1 MFTALWNQFLFD
13 PLFNALMFFYN
24 TIANYSMGW
33 AVVCLTIALRIVLL
47 PLSFA
52 DKSSDFYAKLAAKI
66 HEVDRD
72 HPNDP
77 VKRREIVR
85 IILRRNHVW
94 PWAKVISLG
103 IQLIALIVL
112 YQVFVG
118 GIRETKYAHLY
129 PFVRQPDY
137 LETRFNLFGL
147 YPFDISQNSVVVSLV
162 VAMTLFVSITFS
174 QSGKRHLLSSRDL
187 WYRVLFPLFTFFALV
202 ILPSVKAVFI
212 LTSILISIMI
222 ISVERFIWAFTK
234 PKKKAEPTPQA
245 P

>member
-1 MFTALWNQFLFD
+1 MLTALWNQFLFD

-24 TIANYSMGW
+24 TIANYNMGW

-52 DKSSDFYAKLAAKI
+52 DKSADFYAKLAAKI

-85 IILRRNHVW
+85 LILRRNHVW
-94 PWAKVISLG
+94 PWSKVISLG
-103 IQLIALIVL
+103 IQLMALIVL

-118 GIRETKYAHLY
+118 GLSGAKYTHLY

-137 LETRFNLFGL
+137 IDNRFTLLGL
-147 YPFDISQNSVVVSLV
+147 YPFDISQRNAIVSLV
-162 VAMTLFVSITFS
+162 VAMTLFVEITFS
-174 QSGKRHLLSSRDL
+174 QSTKKIMLSSRDL
-187 WYRVLFPLFTFFALV
+187 WYRILFPLFTFFALV

-234 PKKKAEPTPQA
+234 PKKKAEPA
-245 P
+245 PPAR